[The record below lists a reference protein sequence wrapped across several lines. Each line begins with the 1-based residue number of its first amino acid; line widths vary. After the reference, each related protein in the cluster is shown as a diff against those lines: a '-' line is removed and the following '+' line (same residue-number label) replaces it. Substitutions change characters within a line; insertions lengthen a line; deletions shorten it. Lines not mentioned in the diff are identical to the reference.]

1 MKPQETIDR
10 IVAAARRPC
19 PLIVEAIRF
28 VDRET
33 GREYLWNGI
42 PYGVDASKLVR
53 TVVGYVYSDGACTYG
68 QRYPSRDAAEQAH
81 QVRQQAN
88 DEQFREQLLSM
99 SPKRLNEQATYWLK
113 GEKRCG

>member
-1 MKPQETIDR
+1 MNKQDTIDR
-10 IVAAARRPC
+10 IIAAARRPC

-33 GREYLWNGI
+33 GREYLWNGV

-53 TVVGYVYSDGACTYG
+53 TVVGYVYSDGASTYG

-81 QVRQQAN
+81 RQRQETIDA
-88 DEQFREQLLSM
+88 QFRQALLAM
-99 SPKRLNEQATYWLK
+99 S
-113 GEKRCG
+113 